1 MTDAQNST
9 SPATPAVAAGWYPD
23 PSGAAQQRWWDGTK
37 WTEQVSAPA
46 VAAPTSAAH
55 ATGDQ
60 LKAPAGT
67 SGNTPWIWFV
77 VFLPLLPIIPMVLI
91 DFEELVHN
99 SISNPLAVTENTL
112 DFVVQP
118 AVILSV
124 VLSWLAN
131 VGTIV
136 LAYLDWRALKRR
148 GVPQPLHWAFSFLVY
163 AGVGAVYPIGRA
175 VVVKRRTGSDNGVL
189 LATILTLVSS
199 FIFAIVYTL
208 LVLNYVVAVATAY
221 SLG

>member
-1 MTDAQNST
+1 MTDAQNPAA
-9 SPATPAVAAGWYPD
+9 PATPAVAAGWYPD
-23 PSGAAQQRWWDGTK
+23 PSSAGQQRWWDGTT

-46 VAAPTSAAH
+46 VAASTSAAY

-91 DFEELVHN
+91 DFAGLIDN
-99 SISNPLAVTENTL
+99 SIRNPLAVTENML

-118 AVILSV
+118 AVILSI

-136 LAYLDWRALKRR
+136 FAYLDWRALKRR
-148 GVPQPLHWAFSFLVY
+148 GVPQPFHWAFSFLVLVSL
-163 AGVGAVYPIGRA
+163 GVVYPIGRA
-175 VVVKRRTGSDNGVL
+175 VVAKRRTGSGNGVL
-189 LATILTLVSS
+189 LATILTIVISV
-199 FIFAIVYTL
+199 IFGIVYAL
-208 LVLNYVVAVATAY
+208 LVINYAVAVATAY